1 MDASQS
7 NDRIP
12 NPNPRGNNGNSIT
25 LSTPVWPTIDG
36 PLGLTED
43 DSLSYARKFY
53 QFGFALLPF
62 LWAVNCFYFW
72 PVLRHS
78 ASFPRIRHCSL
89 SSSIFM
95 YVWVF
100 GPNRNRKAPFQE
112 MKLGASAFSTWKA
125 TYVLGS
131 AVGFAVFTVVLLSWA
146 LTFAIGG
153 EHLFGSV
160 WDKLVMY
167 NVAERLGLTGW
178 S

>member
-1 MDASQS
+1 MPNPSLGPQLLLVSPIVHKTSEQNIDSQEFNDTLIPVFCSCGQMDASQS
-7 NDRIP
+7 NDRNPNP

-78 ASFPRIRHCSL
+78 ASFPRIRHCKLSQSL
-89 SSSIFM
+89 SLHFDFRLFALKFRC
-95 YVWVF
+95 WVTF
-100 GPNRNRKAPFQE
+100 FFFYLRWGLG
-112 MKLGASAFSTWKA
+112 KL
-125 TYVLGS
+125 
-131 AVGFAVFTVVLLSWA
+131 
-146 LTFAIGG
+146 
-153 EHLFGSV
+153 
-160 WDKLVMY
+160 
-167 NVAERLGLTGW
+167 
-178 S
+178 

>member
-1 MDASQS
+1 MDGSQS
-7 NDRIP
+7 NDRNP

-25 LSTPVWPTIDG
+25 SSTPVWPTIDG

-78 ASFPRIRHCSL
+78 ASFPRIRHCKLSQPLSL
-89 SSSIFM
+89 HFD
-95 YVWVF
+95 F
-100 GPNRNRKAPFQE
+100 RKAPFHE
-112 MKLGASAFSTWKA
+112 MKLGSSAFSTWKA

>member
-1 MDASQS
+1 MDGSQS
-7 NDRIP
+7 NDRNP

-25 LSTPVWPTIDG
+25 SSTPVWPTIDG

-78 ASFPRIRHCSL
+78 ASFPRIRH
-89 SSSIFM
+89 
-95 YVWVF
+95 
-100 GPNRNRKAPFQE
+100 
-112 MKLGASAFSTWKA
+112 
-125 TYVLGS
+125 YVLGS

>member
-1 MDASQS
+1 METSES
-7 NDRIP
+7 NSPIIP
-12 NPNPRGNNGNSIT
+12 NSGNSIA

-43 DSLSYARKFY
+43 ESLSYARKFY
-53 QFGFALLPF
+53 HFGFALLPL

-78 ASFPRIRHCSL
+78 RAFPRLRR
-89 SSSIFM
+89 
-95 YVWVF
+95 YVV
-100 GPNRNRKAPFQE
+100 A
-112 MKLGASAFSTWKA
+112 
-125 TYVLGS
+125 S
-131 AVGFAVFTVVLLSWA
+131 AVGFSVFAVLLSSWA

-153 EHLFGSV
+153 EHLLGSV

-167 NVAERLGLTGW
+167 NLADRLGLTGW